1 MTVAFT
7 KMHGAG
13 NDFVCLDGIA
23 EPGLA
28 DREDLGD
35 LAAAMCRRRAGIG
48 GDGLLLISAPDAG
61 LDLPAGHAVRMRM
74 FNADG
79 TESSMC
85 GNGLRCVAK
94 YVVDRGLAA
103 PGDDDLLLIQTGAGV
118 MPVTCRS
125 DAGDPSRGIVS
136 VTVDMG
142 RPILELEAIPVDRR
156 KLAGGE
162 GPIYALDAG
171 GVRYEAVF
179 VSMGNPHAVIHV
191 KDLQR
196 IDLAEIG
203 PGLEHHPAFG
213 QRMNTHFVEV
223 IGPAEVVMRTWE
235 RGSGVTGACGSGAC
249 AVCVAGVLAERTEP
263 SLLAHLPG
271 GDLELH
277 WSGPGGPVLMTGPAT
292 EVFSGQWPVASALQ
306 TAR

>member
-28 DREDLGD
+28 ARDDLGD
-35 LAAAMCRRRAGIG
+35 LAVAMCLRRAGIG

-103 PGDDDLLLIQTGAGV
+103 PGDDDLLFIQTGAGV
-118 MPVTCRS
+118 MAVTCRS
-125 DAGDPSRGIVS
+125 DSRDPSRGIVS

-142 RPILELEAIPVDRR
+142 RPILELDMIPVDRR
-156 KLAGGE
+156 KLAGGN
-162 GPIYALDAG
+162 GPIYAIDAG

-191 KDLQR
+191 EDVQR

-235 RGSGVTGACGSGAC
+235 RGSGITGACGSGAC

-271 GDLELH
+271 GDLELQ
-277 WSGPGGPVLMTGPAT
+277 WNGPGGTVLMTGPAA
-292 EVFSGQWPVASALQ
+292 EVFSGRWPVASALQ